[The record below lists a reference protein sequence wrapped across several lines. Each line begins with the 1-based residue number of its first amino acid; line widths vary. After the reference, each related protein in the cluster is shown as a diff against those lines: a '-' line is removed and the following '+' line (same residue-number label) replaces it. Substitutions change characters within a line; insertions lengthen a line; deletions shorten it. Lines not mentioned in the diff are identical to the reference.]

1 MARLS
6 FGAIVMILQISCA
19 GLSPKP
25 PQHSRV
31 PTIRVL
37 LGEEREVR
45 VVLIGE
51 FALSESKKLKILLP
65 RNKQIMFQAATGTAN
80 VEATVNGKKYV
91 LDDRIKFAPINSEQY
106 FEIFGG
112 RYSGA
117 LELSVQ
123 SRGVRAIN
131 IVDMES
137 YLHGVVPAEIGSLG
151 KAEFEALKAQAVASR
166 TYALKKLDG
175 NNHGK
180 DSRGFDIRS
189 DIYDQTYHGRRENS
203 EWAIRAVNA
212 TKGEVITFN
221 NNVIECYFH
230 STCGGRTESGHNVFT
245 NVQFP
250 YLQGIADD
258 FGKRDFCEDSPH
270 YRWVEKINAS
280 ELISSLREFGRQNN
294 NNHPLAPGLFELR
307 VSERFPSGRAKSVFI
322 VDGKNNTIALEP
334 NSIRALF
341 QNENRSLR
349 SSLFRVGQPIDRGG
363 NREIVLIG
371 AGFGHGV
378 GMCQWGA
385 IGMSRK
391 GYSYDQMLR
400 HYYRE
405 TELKKIY

>member
-131 IVDMES
+131 IVEMES
-137 YLHGVVPAEIGSLG
+137 
-151 KAEFEALKAQAVASR
+151 
-166 TYALKKLDG
+166 
-175 NNHGK
+175 
-180 DSRGFDIRS
+180 
-189 DIYDQTYHGRRENS
+189 
-203 EWAIRAVNA
+203 
-212 TKGEVITFN
+212 
-221 NNVIECYFH
+221 
-230 STCGGRTESGHNVFT
+230 
-245 NVQFP
+245 
-250 YLQGIADD
+250 
-258 FGKRDFCEDSPH
+258 
-270 YRWVEKINAS
+270 
-280 ELISSLREFGRQNN
+280 
-294 NNHPLAPGLFELR
+294 
-307 VSERFPSGRAKSVFI
+307 
-322 VDGKNNTIALEP
+322 
-334 NSIRALF
+334 
-341 QNENRSLR
+341 
-349 SSLFRVGQPIDRGG
+349 
-363 NREIVLIG
+363 
-371 AGFGHGV
+371 
-378 GMCQWGA
+378 
-385 IGMSRK
+385 
-391 GYSYDQMLR
+391 
-400 HYYRE
+400 
-405 TELKKIY
+405 